1 MPSLVIDHPAL
12 GPLLDYWDQKRRG
25 RAMPERRDIDPLEM
39 GARLLPHLLLCD
51 LTERGARVRF
61 RLVGTNV
68 VRHWGFD
75 PTGQHLEDQPHG
87 SYFTLLAAL
96 HRASYCE
103 RAPVYS
109 ESTFRWDRGRR
120 LQVRHLVLPLSNG
133 GAEPAISLMGEVFE
147 SAEAFPPQIRALN
160 DTAAHSE
167 GYRAVLSLPA
177 VADGRRIAGASV
189 A

>member
-1 MPSLVIDHPAL
+1 MPSLVIDHPVL

-25 RAMPERRDIDPLEM
+25 RAMPERRDIDPVEM
-39 GARLLPHLLLCD
+39 GPRLLPHLLLCD

-68 VRHWGFD
+68 VSRWGFD

-87 SYFTLLAAL
+87 SYFTLLATL
-96 HRASYCE
+96 HRVSSCKL
-103 RAPVYS
+103 APVYS

-120 LQVRHLVLPLSNG
+120 LHVRHLVLPLSNG
-133 GAEPAISLMGEVFE
+133 GAEPAISLMGGAFE
-147 SAEAFPPQIRALN
+147 SNDAFPPQIRALN
-160 DTAAHSE
+160 DMAAHSE
-167 GYRAVLSLPA
+167 AYRAVIALPA
-177 VADGRRIAGASV
+177 IADRRRIAGASV